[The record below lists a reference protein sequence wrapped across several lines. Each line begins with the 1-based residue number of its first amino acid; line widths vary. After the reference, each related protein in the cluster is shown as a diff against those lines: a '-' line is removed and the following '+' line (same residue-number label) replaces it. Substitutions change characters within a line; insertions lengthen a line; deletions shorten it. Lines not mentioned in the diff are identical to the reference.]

1 MVATGTLLSSES
13 TVNSTNST
21 LTVEE
26 TVVRYP
32 LKALIRYFWYTVSD
46 ICLSPLFFMQ
56 KVKLHLLKLFLSQ
69 GVIQKNFQLPGL
81 LLLDHF
87 KLLSAA
93 TTTLIE
99 VGIE

>member
-1 MVATGTLLSSES
+1 
-13 TVNSTNST
+13 
-21 LTVEE
+21 
-26 TVVRYP
+26 
-32 LKALIRYFWYTVSD
+32 
-46 ICLSPLFFMQ
+46 MQ

-69 GVIQKNFQLPGL
+69 GVVQKNFQHPGL

-93 TTTLIE
+93 TITLIE